1 MSLAAGRFPYLIAIV
16 LAAALLGS
24 CASRPA
30 VDERFVQAFNQPYQ
44 LDAGDKLR
52 VIVFGQENLT
62 NSYTVDDGGNL
73 AMPLVGSVSAR
84 GRTTG
89 ELERVIT
96 TKLSAR
102 YLRDPHVSVEVE
114 LYRPF
119 FVLGE
124 VNQAGQFP
132 YVSNMTGETAIAIAG
147 GFSPRGRKDVIL
159 VTRKVNGVVLS
170 QQVPI
175 NQPILPGDTVQVLER
190 WF

>member
-1 MSLAAGRFPYLIAIV
+1 MSFAKGRPTLLILLV
-16 LAAALLGS
+16 LASALLGG
-24 CASRPA
+24 CTSRPA
-30 VDERFVQAFNQPYQ
+30 VDERFVQAFNQPYR

-62 NSYTVDDGGNL
+62 NSYTVDDSGL
-73 AMPLVGSVSAR
+73 VAMPLVGAIPAR
-84 GRTTG
+84 GRTPH
-89 ELERVIT
+89 ELEGVIT
-96 TKLSAR
+96 SKLSAR

-114 LYRPF
+114 QYRPF

-132 YVSNMTGETAIAIAG
+132 YVSDMTGETAIAIAG
-147 GFSPRGRKDVIL
+147 GFSPRARKDMIL
-159 VTRKVNGVVLS
+159 VTRKVDGVVVS
-170 QQVPI
+170 RNVPL